1 MKNLVVILLLSV
13 ALIACDQSNNN
24 NSSAAISTDA
34 IEHSESEGVEP
45 KFEFEETSWDFGEIV
60 EGERVEHTF
69 KFKNVGNDDLVI
81 SNVTSS
87 CGCTSPNWPRKPIK
101 PGESS
106 KITVEFNSQN
116 KSGVVTKDVNIFAN
130 TIPTKTVLKIKTIVN
145 KE

>member
-1 MKNLVVILLLSV
+1 MKNLVVIALFLV
-13 ALIACDQSNNN
+13 AFSACDQSNNSN
-24 NSSAAISTDA
+24 TKGITADA
-34 IEHSESEGVEP
+34 IEHSEGEGVEP

-116 KSGVVTKDVNIFAN
+116 KSGIVTKDVNIFAN